1 MEQFLA
7 SGQKYCLVCNTL
19 RWFKISRFGCVFAC
33 RCPGCFID
41 FRNVLRD
48 YVNAVNLGERQVEFV
63 PVISGRVSTEHMKI
77 AQVELDL
84 LEKAVCLRFMNTT
97 SEDALQIV
105 SGLPNSLGQW
115 VATVDGYFRFPM
127 ESLDL
132 LLHELK
138 MASDVNGDPLYIN
151 EPSQRSLEI
160 ASTSNTQRNFSLSE
174 LLPARLF
181 SALHQHQIDGI
192 CRALMF
198 DGRVLFADEMGVGKT
213 LQAIGTVAALKAF
226 PTLVVCP
233 AALRHLW
240 VEEFEKWLTDVI
252 ELDDIHIISSS
263 SNFLSIK
270 DTPKVV
276 ITSFHMAAI
285 LATQM
290 KSRVWKCIVVDE
302 SHTLHT
308 TLEAYTD
315 AQYTSLLCDIGKRSR
330 YCLFLSGTPS
340 LTSPFDLFNQIDT
353 ISPGLLGRNRCEFAL
368 RYCRTEFS
376 PYFRVW
382 ESTRGVEL
390 YSLLASTCMIR
401 RLKSEILTD
410 LPSKQRVLL
419 RVPEKV
425 LNIQEKGNSFQEK
438 YATSWRKKSDKI
450 IEVVDYVLTKYT
462 KVVIFAHH
470 IKLLDCLT
478 KHINEKKY
486 TWIRIDGSTPVS
498 SRATSLSL
506 FNNGDIRVAIIG
518 ITACAVG
525 IHLTGASCALF
536 AELPPD
542 VTWMQQAEDR
552 LHRPGQEKRVIFFYI
567 IGSGS
572 FFDGELFA
580 RLCRS
585 FQAVRQAT
593 DGVSSSLTA
602 SYASHAVSLSDEVMD
617 VNTITGRYAGTSL
630 HLTTSASLL
639 FRISPNTGRIHV
651 SQAKKYLTSLSIDEA
666 QQHWSLS
673 DDFSRQLTQFMLNI
687 EKLSSY
693 EYRRLKFSARW
704 FPSDFTWKPE
714 KNERK
719 TAFRYS
725 HEKPLLG
732 RVFFWKV
739 NRRHNYSTHS
749 YGALLSSSGGSY
761 KPLCLECEH
770 PLSCTLTISPGDI
783 VHTDH
788 DTDMFCGGSC
798 REAFYIKRSGFAVRR
813 SVREADKGICSCC
826 QVDCETL
833 CALVAVATTRKD
845 RESIIDQMHPHMRHY
860 PNLFNRIVEHPVPG
874 NVWNADHILP
884 VSQGGGEASMDNLQ
898 TLCVACHLEKTIS
911 ESKMKHK
918 YITKESHRTTVDVSS
933 GHFAFKATRRVTA
946 ARVQCTQDLLSFS
959 SKDTYFFFFFCH
971 FFFSCC
977 PFCVMKVPFFLYY

>member
-1 MEQFLA
+1 MEHFLA
-7 SGQKYCLVCNTL
+7 SDQKYCLVCNTL

-48 YVNAVNLGERQVEFV
+48 YVTAVGLGERNVEFV

-105 SGLPNSLGQW
+105 GGLPHSLGKW
-115 VATVDGYFRFPM
+115 IATVDGYFRFPM
-127 ESLDL
+127 ESIDL

-138 MASDVNGDPLYIN
+138 LASDVNGYPLYVN
-151 EPSQRSLEI
+151 GPSQRSLEI
-160 ASTSNTQRNFSLSE
+160 ASTLNTPKILSLSE

-198 DGRVLFADEMGVGKT
+198 NGRVLFADEMGVGKT

-240 VEEFEKWLTDVI
+240 VEEFEKWLTDII

-263 SNFLSIK
+263 SNFLSMK

-290 KSRVWKCIVVDE
+290 KSRVWKCVLVDE

-308 TLEAYTD
+308 TLGASTD
-315 AQYTSLLCDIGKRSR
+315 AQYTSLLCDIGKRSK

-340 LTSPFDLFNQIDT
+340 LTSPFDIFNQIDT
-353 ISPGLLGRNRCEFAL
+353 ISSGLIGRNRCEFAL

-376 PYFRVW
+376 PYFKVW
-382 ESTRGVEL
+382 ECTRGVEL

-401 RLKSEILTD
+401 RLKSETLID

-425 LNIQEKGNSFQEK
+425 RDIREKGNSFQEK
-438 YATSWRKKSDKI
+438 YSTSWIKKSDRI
-450 IEVVDYVLTKYT
+450 IEVVDYILTKYT

-470 IKLLDCLT
+470 IKLLDFLT
-478 KHINEKKY
+478 RHINEKKY
-486 TWIRIDGSTPVS
+486 TWVRIDGSTPVS
-498 SRATSLSL
+498 SRSNSISL
-506 FNNGDIRVAIIG
+506 FNTGDTRVAIIG

-552 LHRPGQEKRVIFFYI
+552 LHRPGQEKRVVLFYI

-585 FQAVRQAT
+585 FQAVRQTT

-602 SYASHAVSLSDEVMD
+602 SYASHAVSLSDEV
-617 VNTITGRYAGTSL
+617 NENSITAKHTGKSL
-630 HLTTSASLL
+630 HLTNSTPLL
-639 FRISPNTGRIHV
+639 FRISHNTGRIHV
-651 SQAKKYLTSLSIDEA
+651 CQEKKYLTNLSIDEA
-666 QQHWSLS
+666 QQHWSLH
-673 DDFSRQLTQFMLNI
+673 DEFSRQLTQFLLNV
-687 EKLSSY
+687 EKLSSS
-693 EYRRLKFSARW
+693 ECRRLKFSSTW
-704 FPSDFTWKPE
+704 LPSDFIWKPE
-714 KNERK
+714 KIERK

-732 RVFFWKV
+732 RLFFWKV
-739 NRRHNYSTHS
+739 NRRYNYSTHS
-749 YGALLSSSGGSY
+749 YGALLSASGGCY

-770 PLSCTLTISPGDI
+770 PLSCTMNISPGEI

-788 DTDMFCGGSC
+788 DTDMFCSGSC
-798 REAFYIKRSGFAVRR
+798 RETFYIKRSGSAVRR

-833 CALVAVATTRKD
+833 CSLVAVATTRKEREAVID
-845 RESIIDQMHPHMRHY
+845 RMHPHMRHY
-860 PNLFNRIVEHPVPG
+860 PNLFNRIVENPVPG

-898 TLCVACHLEKTIS
+898 TLCVACHTEKTIS
-911 ESKMKHK
+911 EAKMRHK
-918 YITKESHRTTVDVSS
+918 YITKESHHTTVDVSS
-933 GHFAFKATRRVTA
+933 GHFVFKATRRVTA
-946 ARVQCTQDLLSFS
+946 ARVHDG
-959 SKDTYFFFFFCH
+959 
-971 FFFSCC
+971 
-977 PFCVMKVPFFLYY
+977 